1 MPDEAPR
8 CRGRHVDFF
17 DRMIGLCETCGNW
30 YLFDSIPGTDDAVM
44 VRLPDADSF
53 LRALVN
59 EPKGLRGRAV
69 RSPPGCA
76 SGFARL
82 ARGFIGRVPFRTR
95 YVMIWYQLAG
105 DWKQFT
111 GKVKQRWGKLTDDDL
126 TTFGGKSDQLA
137 RILQQKYGF
146 GRDQAE
152 REIREFSRDSQ
163 A

>member
-1 MPDEAPR
+1 
-8 CRGRHVDFF
+8 
-17 DRMIGLCETCGNW
+17 MIGISNTCGNW

-53 LRALVN
+53 PKGLVDQ
-59 EPKGLRGRAV
+59 PKGLRALGM

-76 SGFARL
+76 SRSARL

-95 YVMIWYQLAG
+95 YVMIWYQLAA

-111 GKVKQRWGKLTDDDL
+111 SKVKQRWGQLTDDDL

-137 RILQQKYGF
+137 SILQRRYGF
-146 GRDQAE
+146 GRDQAD